1 MDELDKLKMNTDKTE
16 IMLCGSLQKLKRI
29 DVNSV
34 IIGDECVYFSKS
46 VRNLGIHL
54 DQNLNLNTHIANTR
68 KSCYYEIRNISKFRQ
83 FISEKAAI
91 QLDYCNSL
99 FYNMSSDNF
108 NKLQT
113 VQNHAARVITKSD
126 KRSSSLPILKRLHWL
141 PIRQVTNYQVSI
153 MDFKCLYDSSFPSY
167 LKDLICMYT
176 PSRTLRSSSDRFLLS
191 KPFNSF
197 EP

>member
-1 MDELDKLKMNTDKTE
+1 MSSNKIKMNTDKTE

-91 QLDYCNSL
+91 QLVVSLVLTKLDYCNSL

-113 VQNHAARVITKSD
+113 VLCKYISQGNQT
-126 KRSSSLPILKRLHWL
+126 
-141 PIRQVTNYQVSI
+141 
-153 MDFKCLYDSSFPSY
+153 
-167 LKDLICMYT
+167 
-176 PSRTLRSSSDRFLLS
+176 FL
-191 KPFNSF
+191 
-197 EP
+197 